1 MDGGATVDGAQAQQV
16 IDLLRTLVEAI
27 DGPQFDYLMEQLPL
41 LLEGIEMLQGVIMAC
56 CGALIG
62 WLAGNELLR
71 CLW

>member
-1 MDGGATVDGAQAQQV
+1 MDGNQAQQ
-16 IDLLRTLVEAI
+16 IIELLGVLVETI
-27 DGPQFDYLMEQLPL
+27 NGPQYDYLMEQLPL
-41 LLEGIEMLQGVIMAC
+41 LLQGIEMLQGVIMAC